1 MISVKIL
8 KAHPDEEI
16 GVHLRLPPFAI
27 GDMTLDD
34 PQVFPRAHG
43 QLQR

>member
-1 MISVKIL
+1 MILVQLL
-8 KAHPDEEI
+8 KAHLDEEI

-27 GDMTLDD
+27 GDMSPDD

-43 QLQR
+43 QLLR